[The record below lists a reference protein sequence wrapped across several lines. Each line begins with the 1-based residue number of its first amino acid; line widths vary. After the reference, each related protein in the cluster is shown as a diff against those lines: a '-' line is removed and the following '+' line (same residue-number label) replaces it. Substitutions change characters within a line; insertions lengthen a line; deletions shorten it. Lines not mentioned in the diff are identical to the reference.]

1 MDAILTKDVS
11 GLGDAGSVVNVSRG
25 YMRNYLLPRGLAEIA
40 TEGRVEEV
48 RRRED
53 QRREAEARAAAA
65 AAENAEILGRTVLTL
80 KAKAGGDGRLFGSIT
95 SQDIAAAIF
104 EAREIRVDRHKVVV
118 DPAIRSVGTYGVRV
132 ELTPGVV
139 AEVKT
144 IVSPLHDD
152 E

>member
-11 GLGDAGSVVNVSRG
+11 GLGEAGAVVSVSRG

-40 TEGRVEEV
+40 TEGRIEEV
-48 RRRED
+48 RRREAL
-53 QRREAEARAAAA
+53 RREAEARATEQAG
-65 AAENAEILGRTVLTL
+65 ENAELLGRTVLTL

-104 EAREIRVDRHKVVV
+104 EAREIRVDRHKLEV
-118 DPAIRSVGTYGVRV
+118 DPPIRAVGTYTVTV
-132 ELTPGVV
+132 ELAPGVQ
-139 AEVKT
+139 ADVKT
-144 IVSPLHDD
+144 IVSPLLDD